1 LVRLVD
7 VAMNRDERRWSG
19 CFRVARFLSQAA
31 DDARS
36 DDVSVFWPGGE
47 AAAVPGSR
55 TTVPPLSLP
64 PIAVNRSRRRP
75 IGVAVAV
82 GLATLGLLASTQGA
96 FAEPAAST
104 PDLGPNVVVFTP
116 AMSQADIQAQVD
128 AIYKEQV
135 DNEMG
140 TERYALLFAPGI
152 YGSAAHP
159 LDVKVGYYTE
169 VDGLGQDPS
178 GVTINGGVT
187 ATGKNGSGALDT
199 FWRSVSNLTIHVV
212 QTPSDKCH
220 TGDEMWAV
228 SQAAPMRRVDVK
240 DHTTFMPY
248 CENPNYASG
257 GFVADSKLEGGALN
271 GSQQQFYVRNS
282 DLGTGWSNGVWNQ
295 VFSGDIN
302 APAQSFPSGNQY
314 TTLTATPVSRE
325 KPYLYVDA
333 SGAYSV
339 FVPTAQANSVGTSW
353 ANGHTPGRS
362 LPLSSFFIAHPG
374 DSLAKINSALAQG
387 KNLLVTPGVYDLA
400 QSIAVKRADTVVL
413 GLGMATLTA
422 DNGAIP
428 MTVADVQGVDIAGLT
443 FDAGTVNSPTLL
455 RIGSGHDKG
464 GKHAGTAQDPT
475 ALQDVF
481 FRVGGPHVGKATTS
495 LEVNSDHTILDD
507 IWAWRA
513 DHGVAGSVGWT
524 VNTADTGVVVNG
536 DDVTATGLFVEHY
549 QKYNVIWN
557 GERGRTVFFQNE
569 LPYDAPNQAAWQH
582 QGVNGYA
589 AYKVADTVQTHEAW
603 GLGSYIFTNVD
614 PTLHAT
620 QSFEVP
626 NTPGVVM
633 HDLTTIALNANAGTI
648 DHVINGQGP
657 AATTAT
663 KDQPQTV
670 TTYTNGTANY

>member
-1 LVRLVD
+1 VP
-7 VAMNRDERRWSG
+7 SHSPSP
-19 CFRVARFLSQAA
+19 FT
-31 DDARS
+31 
-36 DDVSVFWPGGE
+36 
-47 AAAVPGSR
+47 AV
-55 TTVPPLSLP
+55 
-64 PIAVNRSRRRP
+64 RSRRRP
-75 IGVAVAV
+75 IGVAVCVGAAV
-82 GLATLGLLASTQGA
+82 LGVLASTQSA
-96 FAEPAAST
+96 VAAPASSPAAPSSPLGSNVIVFS
-104 PDLGPNVVVFTP
+104 PDMP
-116 AMSQADIQAQVD
+116 QADIQAKVD
-128 AIYKEQV
+128 AVYAQQV
-135 DNEMG
+135 NNEMG
-140 TERYALLFAPGI
+140 TQRYALLFKPGT
-152 YGSAAHP
+152 YGSTASP

-212 QTPSDKCH
+212 PTADACH
-220 TGDEMWAV
+220 TGNEMWAV

-240 DHTTFMPY
+240 DFTTFMPY

-257 GFVADSKLEGGALN
+257 GFVADSRLEGGALN
-271 GSQQQFYVRNS
+271 GSQQQFYVRNT
-282 DLGTGWSNGVWNQ
+282 DLGAGWSNAVWNQ
-295 VFSGDIN
+295 VFSGDLN
-302 APAQSFPSGNQY
+302 APAQSFPNPPY
-314 TTLTATPVSRE
+314 TTLTATPVSKE
-325 KPYLYVDA
+325 KPYLYVDGR
-333 SGAYSV
+333 GAYCV
-339 FVPTAQANSVGTSW
+339 FVPSAQTNSTGTTW
-353 ANGHTPGRS
+353 ANGHTPGTS
-362 LPLSSFFIAHPG
+362 LSLDSFYIAHPG
-374 DSLAKINSALAQG
+374 DSVSKINSALAQG
-387 KNLLVTPGVYDLA
+387 KNLLVTPGVYDIA

-422 DNGAIP
+422 QNGSVP
-428 MTVADVQGVDIAGLT
+428 LTVADVQGVDIAGLT

-455 RIGSGHDKG
+455 RIGSTHDKG
-464 GKHAGTAQDPT
+464 GPHVSSANNPT

-481 FRVGGPHVGKATTS
+481 FRIGGPHIGKATTS
-495 LEVNSDHTILDD
+495 LEVNSDNTILDD

-582 QGVNGYA
+582 NGIDGYA
-589 AYKVADTVQTHEAW
+589 AYKVADTVKTHEAW

-626 NTPGVVM
+626 NTPGVLM
-633 HDLTTIALNANAGTI
+633 HDMSTVALNTNAGTI
-648 DHVINGQGP
+648 DHVIDGQGT
-657 AATTAT
+657 AANTTNT
-663 KDQPQTV
+663 GQPQTI
-670 TTYTNGTANY
+670 TTYSNGTAN

>member
-1 LVRLVD
+1 
-7 VAMNRDERRWSG
+7 MST
-19 CFRVARFLSQAA
+19 SQ
-31 DDARS
+31 RQ
-36 DDVSVFWPGGE
+36 
-47 AAAVPGSR
+47 
-55 TTVPPLSLP
+55 
-64 PIAVNRSRRRP
+64 PIATVRSHRRP
-75 IGVAVAV
+75 LGLAVAV
-82 GLATLGLLASTQGA
+82 GAAVLGVLASTQ
-96 FAEPAAST
+96 AASAAPPPPET
-104 PDLGPNVVVFTP
+104 DLGPNVIVFSP
-116 AMSQADIQAQVD
+116 DMPQSDIQAKVD
-128 AIYKEQV
+128 SIYAQQV

-140 TERYALLFAPGI
+140 TQRYTLLFKPGT
-152 YGSAAHP
+152 YGSASQP

-178 GVTINGGVT
+178 AVTINGGVT

-212 QTPSDKCH
+212 PTSDGCH
-220 TGDEMWAV
+220 TGNEMWAV

-240 DHTTFMPY
+240 NYTTFMPY
-248 CENPNYASG
+248 CDNPNYASG
-257 GFVADSKLEGGALN
+257 GFVADSRLEGGALN
-271 GSQQQFYVRNS
+271 GSQQQFYVRNT
-282 DLGTGWSNGVWNQ
+282 DLGAGWSNAVWNQ

-302 APAQSFPSGNQY
+302 APAQSFPNPAY

-333 SGAYSV
+333 EGNYRV
-339 FVPTAQANSVGTSW
+339 FVPSAQTNSTGTTW
-353 ANGHTPGRS
+353 ANGHTPGQS
-362 LPLSSFFIAHPG
+362 LPLSSFFVAHPG
-374 DSLAKINSALAQG
+374 DSIAKINSALAQG
-387 KNLLVTPGVYDLA
+387 KNLLVTPGVYDVA

-422 DNGAIP
+422 QDGAIP

-443 FDAGTVNSPTLL
+443 FDAGPVNSPTLL
-455 RIGSGHDKG
+455 QVGSGHDKG
-464 GKHAGTAQDPT
+464 GPHVASASDPT

-481 FRVGGPHVGKATTS
+481 FRIGGPHVGKATTS
-495 LEVNSDHTILDD
+495 LEVNTDHTILDD

-524 VNTADTGVVVNG
+524 VNTADTGLVVNG

-549 QKYNVIWN
+549 QKYNVVWN

-569 LPYDAPNQAAWQH
+569 LPYDAPDQAAWQH
-582 QGVNGYA
+582 DGVDGYA

-603 GLGSYIFTNVD
+603 GLGSYIYTNVD

-633 HDLTTIALNANAGTI
+633 HDLSTVALNKNAGTI
-648 DHVINGQGP
+648 DHVIDGQGS
-657 AATTAT
+657 AATGTNSG
-663 KDQPQTV
+663 KPQTV
-670 TTYTNGTANY
+670 TTYSNGIAQ